1 MGECLAGET
10 PILGI
15 QGAMEWLTP
24 SHDDPAATLRWVRR
38 VELAF
43 VPFAVLVTL
52 LLLANHSSV
61 WWLCCAGAVLGLL
74 SAATMTPAIRRAE
87 ARPPD
92 PLRWIEWRRKAEL
105 LTGVTYAAL
114 AGIAVVLGYAFSG
127 LDLALVLAA
136 IFAVSSAAAFAARR
150 RAGSPRR

>member
-1 MGECLAGET
+1 
-10 PILGI
+10 
-15 QGAMEWLTP
+15 MEWLTAAG
-24 SHDDPAATLRWVRR
+24 DDPAATLRWVRR

-43 VPFAVLVTL
+43 VPFAVLVTI
-52 LLLANHSSV
+52 LLLADGSRV

-87 ARPPD
+87 KRPVD
-92 PLRWIEWRRKAEL
+92 PIRWREWRRRAEL
-105 LTGVTYAAL
+105 LTGVTYAGL

-127 LDLALVLAA
+127 MHLALILAGVFA
-136 IFAVSSAAAFAARR
+136 ISSAAAFAARR

>member
-1 MGECLAGET
+1 
-10 PILGI
+10 
-15 QGAMEWLTP
+15 MEWLTP
-24 SHDDPAATLRWVRR
+24 ARDDPAATLRWVRR

-52 LLLANHSSV
+52 LLLADGSPA

-87 ARPPD
+87 RRPHD
-92 PLRWIEWRRKAEL
+92 PSHWIEWRRKAEL
-105 LTGVTYAAL
+105 FTGVTYAAM
-114 AGIAVVLGYAFSG
+114 AAIAVVLGYAFSG
-127 LDLALVLAA
+127 LSLALVLAA
-136 IFAVSSAAAFAARR
+136 VFAASSAAAFAARR

>member
-1 MGECLAGET
+1 
-10 PILGI
+10 
-15 QGAMEWLTP
+15 MEWLTP
-24 SHDDPAATLRWVRR
+24 SRDDPAATLRWVRR

-52 LLLANHSSV
+52 LLLANHSPV

-87 ARPPD
+87 SRPPD
-92 PLRWIEWRRKAEL
+92 PSGWREWRRKAEL
-105 LTGVTYAAL
+105 LTGLTYAAM
-114 AGIAVVLGYAFSG
+114 AAIAVVLGYAFSG
-127 LDLALVLAA
+127 VNLALMLAA
-136 IFAVSSAAAFAARR
+136 IFAASSAAAFAGRR